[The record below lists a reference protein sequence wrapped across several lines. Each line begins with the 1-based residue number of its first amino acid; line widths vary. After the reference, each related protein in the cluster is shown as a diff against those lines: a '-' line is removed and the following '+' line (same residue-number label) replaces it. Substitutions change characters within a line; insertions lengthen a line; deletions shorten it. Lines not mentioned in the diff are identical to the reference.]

1 MIPKHNRRRLIRN
14 LTSDT
19 RTRRD
24 TASSALRPRS
34 VPRLLVQPEPVLHD
48 AVQVA
53 PRRLRPLVGPVEV
66 RLETE
71 PVHVAGHDLEAE
83 PGRGKAGKSPLP
95 VTRESDDAKGRRSET
110 GMRGRGEGAGGK
122 PAQTFW
128 SLAGRGGRDLGQRPR
143 GLGDALG
150 EDLALDV
157 HLGGHGDPVG
167 VRQHGMLRF
176 EGIGGTLVRRGRG
189 GARGVSFRVNT
200 ERVEIHEWVGLGH
213 RSRTGHARCPG

>member
-83 PGRGKAGKSPLP
+83 PGRGKAGEPPLS
-95 VTRESDDAKGRRSET
+95 VTRESDERR
-110 GMRGRGEGAGGK
+110 EGAEVRDWDER
-122 PAQTFW
+122 T
-128 SLAGRGGRDLGQRPR
+128 RGGRGWKNRANFLVVGGPGRARSGPATARVGGRTWR
-143 GLGDALG
+143 GS
-150 EDLALDV
+150 
-157 HLGGHGDPVG
+157 
-167 VRQHGMLRF
+167 
-176 EGIGGTLVRRGRG
+176 GTRCPSWR
-189 GARGVSFRVNT
+189 A
-200 ERVEIHEWVGLGH
+200 W
-213 RSRTGHARCPG
+213 RSRRCSPAWHASL